1 MKEIITLL
9 FIFILNFN
17 SKAQISI
24 GALNVGSVSNN
35 INPYSIGEIFVIGSN
50 EKENSSGI
58 LGVISSLIKTD
69 IGVISVIQT
78 DFFIYPNPS
87 NNEIRVKYSNINLN
101 DNIGIYD
108 LNGKLV
114 LMSKINEQNP
124 IDISILPIGNYILKI
139 KSKSMKFTKK

>member
-1 MKEIITLL
+1 LKEIITLL